1 MGKDRKFCAEVAE
14 QIGLDFELPKA
25 EIVEVVPSVPN
36 SQEMEA
42 TVSI

>member
-25 EIVEVVPSVPN
+25 EIVEVVQVF
-36 SQEMEA
+36 Q
-42 TVSI
+42 TLKKWRQL